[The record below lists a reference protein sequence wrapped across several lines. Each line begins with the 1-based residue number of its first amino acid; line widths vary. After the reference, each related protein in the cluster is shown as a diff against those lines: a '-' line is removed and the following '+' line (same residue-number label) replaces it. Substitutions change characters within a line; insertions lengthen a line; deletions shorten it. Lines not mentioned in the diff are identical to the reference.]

1 MQQAPWTNMALS
13 LNLGIWTDPG
23 PDQSASA
30 LDGTR
35 PEAIRLGPGSVQI
48 RGGPLWAWISPGRR
62 KIDLGLDGPR
72 PKMLRLGPRRIQAW
86 SGPLW
91 AWIKPRLQVVR
102 FGPGRAQA

>member
-1 MQQAPWTNMALS
+1 MQQAPWTNMDLF

-23 PDQSASA
+23 ADQSASA

-72 PKMLRLGPRRIQAW
+72 PKMVRLGP
-86 SGPLW
+86 
-91 AWIKPRLQVVR
+91 
-102 FGPGRAQA
+102 